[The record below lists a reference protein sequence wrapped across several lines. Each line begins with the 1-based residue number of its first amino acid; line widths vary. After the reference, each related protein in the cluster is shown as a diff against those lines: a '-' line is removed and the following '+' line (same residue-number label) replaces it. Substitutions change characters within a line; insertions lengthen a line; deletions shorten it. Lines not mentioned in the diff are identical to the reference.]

1 MNLLK
6 NIAFYVLI
14 YLTIFVTVSPS
25 TANEFFEYVVVS
37 W

>member
-1 MNLLK
+1 MNFIK
-6 NIAFYVLI
+6 DIALCALI